1 MADNIFGNKVGN
13 NIAIDSAQLDYD
25 VTKRPESLTQR
36 LIQAANY
43 NQRQRTPFV
52 HRDWRDGRDRERT
65 AALVEGFIGVLNTR
79 VGLIKTY
86 ESLRNLDV
94 VQTILDVVQDDGFN
108 SSQEPEVFT
117 VYYEPEKSEDEI
129 EFNDGKEEEAYISDV
144 EEDNKEE
151 DELVEKIN
159 EEISAF
165 VENVGLVDFVTNNLE
180 DILLYGEY
188 PFRIV
193 CQEGR
198 GVTAI
203 VDDVDPASVIAFYEG
218 AFPKFFIER
227 IGNTVV
233 IRSTEEMGHF
243 CLDSRKIRIKITDLK
258 SKIPEVVPEYV
269 RVGRSIIYQAIS
281 KLKRLQVFEMAAVAD
296 ALKKILTPILVGVG
310 VPAAATP
317 QDTADIVKKYEIELA
332 APSTPNATDPGSF
345 TFYDIFE
352 LVGMVKVLPN
362 FSDGKGTVGTVDITT
377 GQQQADVDA
386 KEDRLRLAIAKA
398 CGIPSY
404 YIALTEDNGQSKLET
419 LKVFSRYSRRLT
431 TIQTSISD
439 GIRRL
444 VSTHLSMKG
453 LAVRAKNIKVRF
465 KSLVNMDL
473 LDSVEYTAASVDIM
487 NDLFSALETIVS
499 SDNSKLRMNPEKLL
513 NLLNTF
519 LSPMAGAE
527 GVLELDEDKMLG
539 QGDDMM
545 GGGDMGMGGA
555 DFGGADNTFGG
566 GGGDFG
572 GGGMDLGGG
581 LDLGTDTGS
590 ASPEEQGSMDLTSG
604 PLPLPQGGESTPGPS
619 DRLQI

>member
-1 MADNIFGNKVGN
+1 MADLGN
-13 NIAIDSAQLDYD
+13 NITIESGLMDDID
-25 VTKRPESLTQR
+25 VTKRPESLTKR
-36 LIQAANY
+36 LVDLADKNAEKKK
-43 NQRQRTPFV
+43 PFI
-52 HRDWRDGRDRERT
+52 HQPWQETRDRER
-65 AALVEGFIGVLNTR
+65 AASLVNGFIGILNTR

-117 VYYEPEKSEDEI
+117 VFYEPEHAEDEL
-129 EFNDGKEEEAYISDV
+129 ELGNGDEMEAGIDSISDNDD
-144 EEDNKEE
+144 ETE

-159 EEISAF
+159 EEISSF
-165 VENVGLVDFVTNNLE
+165 VENIGLVDFVKNNME

-188 PFRIV
+188 PFRIE
-193 CQEGR
+193 CEEGR
-198 GVTAI
+198 GI
-203 VDDVDPASVIAFYEG
+203 VNMIDDVDPAAVIAFYEG
-218 AFPKFFIER
+218 ANPKFFIER
-227 IGNTVV
+227 VGNKAVV
-233 IRSTEEMGHF
+233 RSTEEMGHF

-258 SKIPEVVPEYV
+258 TKVPEVVPEYV

-281 KLKRLQVFEMAAVAD
+281 KLKRLQVFEMAAIAD
-296 ALKKILTPILVGVG
+296 SLKKIMTPILVGVG

-317 QDTADIVKKYEIELA
+317 QDTQEIVKKYEVELA

-352 LVGMVKVLPN
+352 LVGRVKVLPN
-362 FSDGKGTVGTVDITT
+362 FSDGKGVVGAVDITT
-377 GQQQADVDA
+377 GQRQADVDA
-386 KEDRLRLAIAKA
+386 IEDRLRLAIAKA
-398 CGIPSY
+398 SGIPEY
-404 YIALTEDNGQSKLET
+404 YIALSEGSGGSKLET

-444 VSTHLSMKG
+444 VSTHLSLKG

-487 NDLFSALETIVS
+487 NDLFNALEAIVS
-499 SDNSKLRMNPEKLL
+499 SDNSKLRLNPAKLL

-527 GVLELDEDKMLG
+527 GVLELDEDKVMG
-539 QGDDMM
+539 QSDDLMGDDMDL
-545 GGGDMGMGGA
+545 GGGNA
-555 DFGGADNTFGG
+555 DFGGADNVFGG
-566 GGGDFG
+566 GGPDFG
-572 GGGMDLGGG
+572 GD

-604 PLPLPQGGESTPGPS
+604 PLPLPQGGERSPS
-619 DRLQI
+619 SGEKLQI

>member
-1 MADNIFGNKVGN
+1 MADNILGNKVGN

-43 NQRQRTPFV
+43 NQRQKTPFV

-193 CQEGR
+193 AQEGR
-198 GVTAI
+198 GITEI

-352 LVGMVKVLPN
+352 LVGRVKVLPN

-453 LAVRAKNIKVRF
+453 LAVRSKNIKVRF

-566 GGGDFG
+566 GGDLG
-572 GGGMDLGGG
+572 GGLDLGGGG